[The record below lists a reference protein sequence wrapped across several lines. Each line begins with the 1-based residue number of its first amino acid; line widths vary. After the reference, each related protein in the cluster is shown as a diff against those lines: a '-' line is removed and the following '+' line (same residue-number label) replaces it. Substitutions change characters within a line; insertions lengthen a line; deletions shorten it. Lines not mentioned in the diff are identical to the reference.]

1 MSSQDALGPG
11 WKNRI
16 VGSDNVD
23 PESLLANSAN
33 WRRHPGAQRDALRG
47 SLNTVGWVALVTVN
61 KRTGYVIDGHARIEE
76 AISRHEKTVPVLY
89 VDLSPE
95 EERIILATFDP
106 IGEMATRDQEALDEL
121 IADLHVDDVG
131 LQSLLDSLS
140 AALPKDEDKGT
151 PESPGDSVTCPSCG
165 NTFEIGIRVKPTG
178 KSPTG
183 KEFAGG
189 N

>member
-1 MSSQDALGPG
+1 MAWS
-11 WKNRI
+11 NRI
-16 VGSDNVD
+16 VGLENVD
-23 PESLLANSAN
+23 PSQLLAHPGNF
-33 WRRHPGAQRDALRG
+33 RRHPGAQRDALRG
-47 SLNTVGWVALVTVN
+47 SLGTIGWIATCIVN
-61 KRTGYVIDGHARIEE
+61 KQTGYVIDGHARIEE
-76 AISRHEKTVPVLY
+76 ALTRHEKTVPVLY

-95 EERIILATFDP
+95 EERLALATLDP

-131 LQSLLDSLS
+131 LQALLDQLS
-140 AALPKDEDKGT
+140 TALPKDEDKGT
-151 PESPGDSVTCPSCG
+151 PESQTDEVVCPACG
-165 NTFEIGIRVKPTG
+165 NTFEVGIRVKPTG

>member
-1 MSSQDALGPG
+1 MSA

-16 VGSDNVD
+16 VGSEDVP
-23 PESLLANSAN
+23 PESLLAHPQNF
-33 WRRHPGAQRDALRG
+33 RRHPGMQRDALRG
-47 SLNTVGWVALVTVN
+47 SLGTLGWIQQVLVN
-61 KRTGYVIDGHARIEE
+61 KQTGYVIDGHARIEE
-76 AISRHEKTVPVLY
+76 ALSRHEKTVPVLY

-95 EERIILATFDP
+95 EERLALATLDP

-121 IADLHVDDVG
+121 IADLHVYDAG
-131 LQSLLDSLS
+131 LQALLDSLS
-140 AALPKDEDKGT
+140 TSLPTAEDKGQ
-151 PESPGDSVTCPSCG
+151 PESPSDEAICPNCG
-165 NTFEIGIRVKPTG
+165 FTFEIGIRVKPNG